1 MLLFIFLGFKSHLT
15 FSPSRASFLFC
26 TFDLLQPVQ
35 VQALTFSAL
44 SSSPSN
50 KTLEHCLLCCLSLA
64 SLNGLAAVASSPT
77 LHTVCLCDSLLADD
91 LLVGALRRNISSFPG
106 LFSHATAAALI
117 PSRLPPPHPSGAHRR
132 RQLSRSGASRPADC
146 CWISCVLLQGI
157 SSPTG
162 GGVLSA
168 HSVHYH

>member
-1 MLLFIFLGFKSHLT
+1 MLLFILFFFWFKSHLT
-15 FSPSRASFLFC
+15 FSPSHASFLFC

-117 PSRLPPPHPSGAHRR
+117 PSE
-132 RQLSRSGASRPADC
+132 RSAPT
-146 CWISCVLLQGI
+146 
-157 SSPTG
+157 SSPERSSQTEAALQVG
-162 GGVLSA
+162 SFSPCRLLLD
-168 HSVHYH
+168 